1 MKQTVLRYG
10 GYAFLFLAVFFIL
23 TWIFFGGATEK
34 NFQAREVVG
43 YLAIF
48 LSTLFVFFGLKHYR
62 DKVNGGLMSFGQGL
76 KLGLLIVL
84 FPSLAFALLNAI
96 YVLVIDPSFVDTY
109 YNYQVAQMKA
119 STPAEKIAEELK
131 EMEDQKKM
139 FSNPVVG
146 SFIMFITVFAIGL
159 IVSVIS
165 ALVLKRNQKPGLQ

>member
-1 MKQTVLRYG
+1 
-10 GYAFLFLAVFFIL
+10 
-23 TWIFFGGATEK
+23 
-34 NFQAREVVG
+34 
-43 YLAIF
+43 
-48 LSTLFVFFGLKHYR
+48 
-62 DKVNGGLMSFGQGL
+62 MSFGQGL

-84 FPSLAFALLNAI
+84 FPSLAFAILNAI

-109 YNYQVAQMKA
+109 YNYQVEQMKA
-119 STPAEKIAEELK
+119 STPAEKFAEELK

-165 ALVLKRNQKPGLQ
+165 ALVLKRSQKAALQ